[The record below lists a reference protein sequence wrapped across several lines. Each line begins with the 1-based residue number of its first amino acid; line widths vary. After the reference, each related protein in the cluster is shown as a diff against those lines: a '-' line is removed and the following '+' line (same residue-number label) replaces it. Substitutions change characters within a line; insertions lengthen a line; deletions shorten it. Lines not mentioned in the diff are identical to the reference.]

1 MIRTFISVAVVVASA
16 ALAQAP
22 ASLERAPVI
31 TVDHKLACPTGTRQ
45 VGGIKSNLGAVACMK
60 ASVEGLRIFHG
71 PMISLYNSGKVE
83 AVGQSAEG
91 LRTGKWVFFTEAGV
105 KTGETEFSKG
115 DYHGRR
121 VEYFPSGQLK
131 FEENWV
137 SGKRQGPQKSWTEA
151 GVLTVTEYRDDRP
164 VTK

>member
-1 MIRTFISVAVVVASA
+1 MNRLSFAVSVAMTSA

-22 ASLERAPVI
+22 AALDRAPVV
-31 TVDHKLACPTGTRQ
+31 TSTHTLACPTGTRQ
-45 VGGIKSNLGAVACMK
+45 VGGVNTNLRAIACMK
-60 ASVEGLRIFHG
+60 STADGLRTFHG

-83 AVGQSAEG
+83 AVGQSEEG
-91 LRTGKWVFFTEAGV
+91 TRTGKWVFFTEAGV
-105 KTGETEFSKG
+105 KTGETEFLKG

-121 VEYFPSGQLK
+121 VEYLANGAMK

-137 SGKRQGPQKSWTEA
+137 NGKRQGPQRSWSASGEVTQ
-151 GVLTVTEYRDDRP
+151 TEYRDDRP